1 MTTRVAGP
9 RPLAP
14 GILGMWL
21 FIASEA
27 MFFAGLFAA
36 YFSVRA
42 AHDSWPPAD
51 SPRPGLALALALTTM
66 LLASSVTQ
74 HLAARDGG
82 PRQRR
87 LLAATITLGALFLT
101 GQAFEWSQLQAEGLS
116 VDSGAYGTLFFL
128 ITGAH
133 GLHVLAGLA
142 MLGGAAAGL
151 GAPRAQDRV
160 EAVTHYWHFVDVV
173 WLLVLAAL
181 YVSS

>member
-1 MTTRVAGP
+1 VSTRAAP

-14 GILGMWL
+14 GVLGMWL

-42 AHDSWPPAD
+42 AQDVWPPAD
-51 SPRPGLALALALTTM
+51 APRPSLGLAGALTAT

-74 HLAARDGG
+74 HLAAHAGG
-82 PRQRR
+82 SRQRR
-87 LLAATITLGALFLT
+87 LLGTTIALGALFLT
-101 GQAFEWSQLQAEGLS
+101 GQAFEWRQLGAEGLS
-116 VDSGAYGTLFFL
+116 VVSGAFGTLFFL
-128 ITGAH
+128 VTGAH
-133 GLHVLAGLA
+133 GLHVLAGLV

-151 GAPRAQDRV
+151 GTPRAQDRV
-160 EAVTHYWHFVDVV
+160 EAVTYYWHFVDVV